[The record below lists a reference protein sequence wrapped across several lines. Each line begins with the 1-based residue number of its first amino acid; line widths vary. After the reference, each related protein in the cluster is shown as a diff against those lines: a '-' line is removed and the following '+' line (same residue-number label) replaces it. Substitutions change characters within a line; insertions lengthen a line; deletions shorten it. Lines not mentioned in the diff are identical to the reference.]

1 MPYKLPPH
9 LVFFPL
15 AAAYAAVAL
24 PVSVLAMQTGGGWP
38 PGLATTAGHGHEML
52 FGFAL
57 AVVAGFL
64 LNRVGRPWLY
74 ALAGLW
80 LAARLAYLAQP
91 GGAVATAANI
101 GFAACAAWLAAPQFI
116 RAAKKLRNQL
126 FGPAVIALA
135 LAVAGFHAA
144 GLVADARWQRT
155 LLHEGVVLFALL
167 MFFMGGRIIAPA
179 VAGHLHRIGIRLEA
193 RVQPRLEGTALAL
206 LLAALVL
213 LPFPATAAAGGLAVV
228 AAGIAAAVR
237 TWRWRLWHCQ
247 GRPDLLG
254 LGFGYAWLAAGLLLM
269 GAALALDS
277 RLFTNALHA
286 VTVGAL
292 GSLTISVMART
303 RMLRARQD
311 PATAPGIPLA
321 VGLVGVA
328 ALARVTAPAWPL
340 GPWYAYWAG
349 AAAWALAYLL
359 LLRLLIRVPARG

>member
-1 MPYKLPPH
+1 MPNKLPAH
-9 LVFFPL
+9 TVFFPL
-15 AAAYAAVAL
+15 AAAYAALAL
-24 PVSVLAMQTGGGWP
+24 PVSMLAMQTGGGWL
-38 PGLATTAGHGHEML
+38 PGLATTTGHGHEML

-64 LNRVGRPWLY
+64 LSRISRPWLY
-74 ALAGLW
+74 TLAGLW
-80 LAARLAYLAQP
+80 LAARLAYLTQP

-126 FGPAVIALA
+126 FGPVLIALA
-135 LAVAGFHAA
+135 LTVAGFHAA
-144 GLVADARWQRT
+144 GFVGDPRWQRT

-179 VAGHLHRIGIRLEA
+179 AAGHLHRIGIRLEA
-193 RVQPRLEGTALAL
+193 RVQPRLEGTVLAL

-228 AAGIAAAVR
+228 AAGIVAAVR
-237 TWRWRLWHCQ
+237 AWRWRLWHCR

-254 LGFGYAWLAAGLLLM
+254 LGIGYAWLAAGLVLM

-277 RLFTNALHA
+277 GLFTTAVHA

-303 RMLRARQD
+303 RMLRARRD

-321 VGLVGVA
+321 VGLIAVA

-340 GPWYAYWAG
+340 DPWYAYWTG

-359 LLRLLIRVPARG
+359 LLRLLIRVPARA